1 MKSKN
6 KLIVYGAVGLL
17 AYYLYDRN
25 RKMKLVSDLKAGA
38 NTDFVQE
45 VVDDKEANCR
55 KEWVEKIGSKSR
67 FISEEG
73 AKASEDNYVKS
84 CLKNK

>member
-25 RKMKLVSDLKAGA
+25 RKMKLVSDLKDGA

-55 KEWVEKIGSKSR
+55 KEWVEKIGSTSR
-67 FISEEG
+67 FISDE
-73 AKASEDNYVKS
+73 ARKKSESDYLAS

>member
-1 MKSKN
+1 
-6 KLIVYGAVGLL
+6 
-17 AYYLYDRN
+17 
-25 RKMKLVSDLKAGA
+25 MKLVSDLKDGA

-55 KEWVEKIGSKSR
+55 KEWVEKIGSTSR
-67 FISEEG
+67 FNSHEARKKSESDYL
-73 AKASEDNYVKS
+73 AS

>member
-1 MKSKN
+1 
-6 KLIVYGAVGLL
+6 VAVGLL

-38 NTDFVQE
+38 NTDA
-45 VVDDKEANCR
+45 DNTKESDCR

>member
-1 MKSKN
+1 MKKN

-25 RKMKLVSDLKAGA
+25 RKKKLVLDLKDGA
-38 NTDFVQE
+38 NTPFSEE
-45 VVDDKEANCR
+45 VVDNKESDCR

-67 FISEEG
+67 FISAE
-73 AKASEDNYVKS
+73 AKTKSESDYLAS